1 MVKRLLSYFF
11 TLVLVTFIAAVAVAC
26 VYFVID
32 GASVKT
38 GTEKTS
44 GQIVASKNAVIIYDK
59 ERGLL
64 KDTYR
69 VSTVQEI
76 TVKYLYHGKDLRV
89 TKEITYDVQEFDFE
103 PNLKN
108 FTAKNKYKDGD
119 LLDILVY
126 EDNPKIFDIENKILD
141 DGIDGL
147 KTVLKYAVPIYV
159 VVILLFIIS
168 FIRKERALK
177 KSKFYSNYM
186 RQNF

>member
-1 MVKRLLSYFF
+1 MFKRLLSYFF
-11 TLVLVTFIAAVAVAC
+11 TLVLVTFIAVIIVAC
-26 VYFVID
+26 VYSMID

-38 GTEKTS
+38 GTEKCS
-44 GQIVASKNAVIIYDK
+44 AQVVASKNAVVMYDK

-69 VSTVQEI
+69 ISTVQEI

-119 LLDILVY
+119 LIDILVY

-141 DGIDGL
+141 EGVGGIM
-147 KTVLKYAVPIYV
+147 TIVKYAAPVYG
-159 VVILLFIIS
+159 VIMLLFIIS
-168 FIRKERALK
+168 FVRKEKALK
-177 KSKFYSNYM
+177 KKSFYSSYM
-186 RQNF
+186 RQDI